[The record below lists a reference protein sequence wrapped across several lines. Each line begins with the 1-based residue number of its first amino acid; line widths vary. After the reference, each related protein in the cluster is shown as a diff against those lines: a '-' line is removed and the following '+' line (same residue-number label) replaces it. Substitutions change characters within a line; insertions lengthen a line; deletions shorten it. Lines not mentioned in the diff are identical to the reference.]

1 MERAVNAFNGTEA
14 VELPV
19 LAEQYLLELAPIA
32 GRTRQFPKSGR
43 GARAYIRLSQS
54 VATRVKK
61 WLSFMHC
68 KTGKAGETV
77 MEKSKETGCPYREL
91 YPVVMMMKAA
101 DDRPS
106 GDLAKSLN
114 RPMARRVLAQGQM
127 CSEPVV
133 TAGVG
138 CKDSAQM
145 GLAEDDSVIK
155 AFPPDRADQSLGMAV
170 LPG

>member
-1 MERAVNAFNGTEA
+1 
-14 VELPV
+14 
-19 LAEQYLLELAPIA
+19 
-32 GRTRQFPKSGR
+32 
-43 GARAYIRLSQS
+43 
-54 VATRVKK
+54 
-61 WLSFMHC
+61 
-68 KTGKAGETV
+68 

-133 TAGVG
+133 IAGVG

-155 AFPPDRADQSLGMAV
+155 AFPADRADQSLGMAV